1 MLSCTQNTVNTF
13 LINDDIDF
21 EKIFYDLIDKHKETL
36 KLFKS
41 KLKDESIQL
50 ALDNI
55 LEENTEETIK
65 KTIDNFINIYLVY
78 KKIRPAYSNNEIEN
92 KINILRETLDIKLID
107 HIYYMEPISNE
118 LKTYISN
125 YNTLSS
131 GEQMAVVGS
140 VLGYT
145 FAGIT
150 GWDNFISKNR
160 IIISYYVLYDSKEY
174 NFYTELCPN
183 NEYLN
188 ESISIVIKQFISFYE
203 ELKKIKVDIICKLE
217 FENNQI
223 FLENKQ
229 KYINLINS
237 NKSHI
242 YDITDSNSEIIIK
255 IIDYI

>member
-1 MLSCTQNTVNTF
+1 MLFCTQSIVNTC

-21 EKIFYDLIDKHKETL
+21 EKKFLDLINIHKETL

-41 KLKDESIQL
+41 KLKDETIQL

-55 LEENTEETIK
+55 LEESIEETIK

-78 KKIRPAYSNNEIEN
+78 KKLRPAYLNNEIEK
-92 KINILRETLDIKLID
+92 KINILREVLDIKLID
-107 HIYYMEPISNE
+107 HIYYMEPISDE
-118 LKTYISN
+118 LKIYISN
-125 YNTLSS
+125 HNTLSS
-131 GEQMAVVGS
+131 KEQMTILGK

-145 FAGIT
+145 FAGIP

-174 NFYTELCPN
+174 NFYTEVCPN

-188 ESISIVIKQFISFYE
+188 ELISNVIKQFISFYE
-203 ELKKIKVDIICKLE
+203 ELKKIKIDIICKLE
-217 FENNQI
+217 FENNKI

-229 KYINLINS
+229 KYINLI
-237 NKSHI
+237 KSYI